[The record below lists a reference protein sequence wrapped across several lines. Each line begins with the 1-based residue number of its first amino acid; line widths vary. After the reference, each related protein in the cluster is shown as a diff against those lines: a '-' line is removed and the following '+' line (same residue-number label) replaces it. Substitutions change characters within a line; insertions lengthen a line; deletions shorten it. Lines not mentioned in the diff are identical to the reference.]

1 MPSIL
6 QPSLASIEG
15 DSLSTSPE
23 TEPLDPATVLKPGN
37 GRWAL
42 GETEPLNPNEVFKL
56 EDDGLNV
63 RARVENEY
71 SKTGFYPIPE
81 DDLRGRLRWWGIYSQ
96 RKPGTTGTDTSQMSI
111 EELED
116 PYFMLRVRSDG
127 GQLNNLQLRT
137 IASISQR
144 FARDTADISDRQ
156 NIQLH
161 WIDIKDVPTIW
172 NELEAVGLSTNEAC
186 GDTPRVVLGSPVAG
200 IAVDEIID
208 GTPAIEEIVR
218 RFVGNPLFS
227 NLPRKFKSA
236 VSGSPKQDV
245 AHEINDISF
254 VGVVHPEHGPGFD
267 VFVGGGLSTNP
278 MFAQRLGTWV
288 PIDEVA
294 DVFEGVL
301 AVFRDYGNR
310 KNRAKAR
317 LKFLVEELGAA
328 KFRELLEN
336 NYLHRKLID
345 GPAPTPYAGRRDH
358 VGVYPQK
365 DGNFYVGAAPTVG
378 RVSGTVLDKVA
389 DLAEK
394 YGSGRVRLTA
404 QQKLVIL
411 DVKEV
416 DVGALSQ
423 GLAELELFV
432 EPTEFR
438 RGTMACTGIEFCK
451 LAFVDTKSRA
461 RDLVN
466 ELETRL
472 PDFKQPLAIHIN
484 GCPNSCARIQVADI
498 GFKGL
503 ISTDKDGKSEEGFQ
517 VHLGG
522 ELDGDFGRKPRGLKL
537 SARELPDYI
546 ERVVRRF
553 ESDRTTDEKFADWA
567 KRAEDEALA

>member
-1 MPSIL
+1 MSNSSQL
-6 QPSLASIEG
+6 
-15 DSLSTSPE
+15 
-23 TEPLDPATVLKPGN
+23 EPVDPALLFKSGN

-42 GETEPLNPNEVFKL
+42 GETEPLNPNEIFKQ

-63 RARVENEY
+63 RARIENEY
-71 SKTGFYPIPE
+71 SKTGFYSIPE
-81 DDLRGRLRWWGIYSQ
+81 DDLRGRFRWWGLYSQ
-96 RKPGTTGTDTSQMSI
+96 RKPGTTGTDTSQLSAA
-111 EELED
+111 ELED
-116 PYFMLRVRSDG
+116 PYFMLRIRSDG
-127 GQLNNLQLRT
+127 GQLNNVQLKT

-172 NELEAVGLSTNEAC
+172 SELEAVGLSSNEAC
-186 GDTPRVVLGSPVAG
+186 GDVPRVVLGSPVAG
-200 IAVDEIID
+200 IATDEIID

-236 VSGSPKQDV
+236 VSGSPKLDV
-245 AHEINDISF
+245 AHEINDVSF
-254 VGVVHPEHGPGFD
+254 VGVVHPEHGAGFD

-288 PIDEVA
+288 PLEEVA
-294 DVFEGVL
+294 DVFEGIL

-317 LKFLVEELGAA
+317 LKFVMEELGAE
-328 KFRELLEN
+328 KFRELLES
-336 NYLHRKLID
+336 NYLGRKLID
-345 GPAPTPYAGRRDH
+345 GPAPAPHKGRRDH
-358 VGVYPQK
+358 VGVYEQQ

-378 RVSGTVLDKVA
+378 RVSGTILETVA
-389 DLAEK
+389 ELAER
-394 YGSGRVRLTA
+394 YGSGRIRLTA
-404 QQKLVIL
+404 QQKFVIL
-411 DVKEV
+411 DVKEI
-416 DVGALSQ
+416 DVVPLKE
-423 GLAELELFV
+423 GLEKLGLYV
-432 EPTEFR
+432 EPSEFR
-438 RGTMACTGIEFCK
+438 RGAMACTGIEFCK
-451 LAFVDTKSRA
+451 LAFVDTKTRT
-461 RDLVN
+461 RDLVTQ
-466 ELETRL
+466 LEERI
-472 PDFKQPLAIHIN
+472 PDFKQPLTIHIN

-503 ISTDKDGKSEEGFQ
+503 ISTDENGNSEEGFQ

-522 ELDGDFGRKPRGLKL
+522 ELDGDFGRKPRGLKI
-537 SARELPDYI
+537 SARELPDYV

-553 ESDRTTDEKFADWA
+553 ESDRTENERFADWA

>member
-1 MPSIL
+1 
-6 QPSLASIEG
+6 
-15 DSLSTSPE
+15 LSTSPE

-71 SKTGFYPIPE
+71 SKTGFYSIPE

-111 EELED
+111 EELEA

-127 GQLNNLQLRT
+127 GQLNNVQLRT

-278 MFAQRLGTWV
+278 MFAQRLGAWV
-288 PIDEVA
+288 SIDEVA

-328 KFRELLEN
+328 KFREILEN

-345 GPAPTPYAGRRDH
+345 GPAPAPYAGRRDH

-378 RVSGTVLDKVA
+378 RVSGTVLEKVA

-394 YGSGRVRLTA
+394 YGSGRIRLTA

-411 DVKEV
+411 DVKET

-423 GLAELELFV
+423 GLAELGLFV

-503 ISTDKDGKSEEGFQ
+503 ISTDKDGNSEEGFQ

-553 ESDRTTDEKFADWA
+553 ESDRATDEKFADWA